1 MSVSRPARC
10 LFSAATST
18 SKPSPSLHHP
28 RSFHTTTPRRGRRR
42 PHYPSI
48 KAADLE
54 ALNARAAEV
63 PTYSESEKALLA
75 KKYTPEQV
83 AAIEAGEAAVDARDL
98 LTQGA
103 LRTDPYKLRYIDDL
117 STIHPWADKQ
127 PRKELD
133 SRVDYR
139 VRHKSEREMARA
151 LINFTEKT
159 KGMGDQGTEPPR
171 GGADLKE
178 QPGDWEYFREWS
190 QFLRDPK
197 TFMHANDERA
207 YEAMRDESGAYSAL
221 APELPKFN
229 TPGLRYTRGEDED
242 PHMVRLMQQTGL
254 TLQEI
259 KRVRVKNLVS
269 HRVVNQTR
277 MGKIQSLYYL
287 TIAGNQNGMLGI
299 GEGKASEPEDG
310 QRQAMM
316 QAIRSM
322 KPVPRYEGRTI
333 FGEVEGK
340 VGATELKISARP
352 PGFGIRCQH
361 LIFEMARAAGISD
374 LAARVTRARNP
385 MNTVKAAFEALT
397 SQKLP
402 EDIARARGRKLVD
415 VRKVYY
421 GGKVY

>member
-10 LFSAATST
+10 LFSAATSA
-18 SKPSPSLHHP
+18 SKPLPCLHHP
-28 RSFHTTTPRRGRRR
+28 RSFHTSTPRRGRRR

-117 STIHPWADKQ
+117 SAIHPWADKQ

-139 VRHKSEREMARA
+139 VRHKSERELARA
-151 LINFTEKT
+151 LVNFTEKT
-159 KGMGDQGTEPPR
+159 KGLGDQGTEPPR

-178 QPGDWEYFREWS
+178 QPGDWEYFR
-190 QFLRDPK
+190 D
-197 TFMHANDERA
+197 
-207 YEAMRDESGAYSAL
+207 GAYSAL

-259 KRVRVKNLVS
+259 KRIRVKNLVS

-322 KPVPRYEGRTI
+322 KPVPRYEARTI

>member
-1 MSVSRPARC
+1 MSRVREGA
-10 LFSAATST
+10 
-18 SKPSPSLHHP
+18 P
-28 RSFHTTTPRRGRRR
+28 R
-42 PHYPSI
+42 
-48 KAADLE
+48 
-54 ALNARAAEV
+54 
-63 PTYSESEKALLA
+63 

-139 VRHKSEREMARA
+139 TKARS
-151 LINFTEKT
+151 L
-159 KGMGDQGTEPPR
+159 R

-421 GGKVY
+421 GGRVY